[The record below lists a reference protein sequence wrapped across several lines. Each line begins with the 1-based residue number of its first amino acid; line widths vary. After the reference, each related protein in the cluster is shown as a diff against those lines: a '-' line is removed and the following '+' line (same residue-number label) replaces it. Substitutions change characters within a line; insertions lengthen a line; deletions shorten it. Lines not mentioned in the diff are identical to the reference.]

1 VLHRLA
7 RNDGF
12 NEDTASYSAYYMTT
26 QSSVLHIYKDYYP
39 PVVGGI
45 ENHLNLL
52 CGALR
57 NDYAVRVL
65 VANPAGHRTVRET
78 LDGVE
83 VVRAGQWGRPGG
95 TPFCPSFPVWMR
107 RLRSDILHFQCPHP
121 TGDLAYFLAR
131 PRGRVVVTYQADIVR
146 QATLLRFYAPFLR
159 WFLRRADA
167 ILPTSPALIES
178 SPFLSRVANKCIAV
192 PMGVPLERYE
202 RTPEVESRAA
212 AIRAA
217 HERPIVLFVGQLR
230 YYKGLHILLQT
241 LCDIEADL
249 VIVGEGSER
258 AALTKQAERL
268 GLEEQVRFVGER
280 VGDDLLAFYHAA
292 DVFCLPSHLKAEAFG
307 LVQVEAMACGLPVV
321 SCRLGTGVE
330 WVNQDG
336 VTGFVVPPNAPE
348 KLSGAINRLLTQPR
362 LRRQMGENARV
373 RARSEF
379 GLDLM
384 VERIKTVYQ
393 WVMGR
398 RGPPPKFV

>member
-1 VLHRLA
+1 MA
-7 RNDGF
+7 
-12 NEDTASYSAYYMTT
+12 
-26 QSSVLHIYKDYYP
+26 QPSVLHVYKDYYP

-57 NDYAVRVL
+57 NDYKVRVL
-65 VANPAGHRTVRET
+65 VANPRGRKTIAET

-95 TPFCPSFPVWMR
+95 TPFCPTFPRWLR

-121 TGDLAYFLAR
+121 TGDLAYYLSR
-131 PRGRVVVTYQADIVR
+131 PRGRVVVTWQCDIVR
-146 QATLLRFYAPFLR
+146 QAKLLWFYGPFLR
-159 WFLRRADA
+159 WFLRRADV

-178 SPFLSRVANKCIAV
+178 SPYLRPVAEKCVAV
-192 PMGVPLERYE
+192 PMGIPLERYE
-202 RTPEVESRAA
+202 RTPEIESRAA

-230 YYKGLHILLQT
+230 YYKGLQFLLQT
-241 LCDIEADL
+241 LRDIEADL
-249 VIVGEGSER
+249 VIVGEGNER
-258 AALTKQAERL
+258 ARLAAQAERL
-268 GLEEQVRFVGER
+268 GVDEQVRFVGER
-280 VGDDLLAFYHAA
+280 VGDDLVAFYHAA

-321 SCRLGTGVE
+321 SCRVGTGVE

-336 VTGFVVPPNAPE
+336 VTGFVVPPGAPE
-348 KLSGAINRLLTQPR
+348 KLAGAINRLLTQPR
-362 LRRQMGENARV
+362 LRRELGENARA

-379 GLDLM
+379 GLNLM
-384 VERIKTVYQ
+384 VERIKTVYR
-393 WVMGR
+393 WVMDR
-398 RGPPPKFV
+398 RGPMPKFVSC

>member
-1 VLHRLA
+1 MMA
-7 RNDGF
+7 RP
-12 NEDTASYSAYYMTT
+12 
-26 QSSVLHIYKDYYP
+26 SVLHIYKDYYP

-57 NDYAVRVL
+57 NDYTVRVL
-65 VANPAGHRTVRET
+65 VANPAGRRTVRET

-95 TPFCPSFPVWMR
+95 TPLCPSFPRWMR

-146 QATLLRFYAPFLR
+146 QARLLRFYAPFLR
-159 WFLRRADA
+159 WFLRRADV
-167 ILPTSPALIES
+167 ILPTSPPLIES
-178 SPFLSRVANKCIAV
+178 SPFLQPIANKCIAV
-192 PMGVPLERYE
+192 PMGIPLERYA
-202 RTPEVESRAA
+202 RTPEIESRAA

-241 LCDIEADL
+241 LRDVEADL
-249 VIVGEGSER
+249 VVVGEGHER
-258 AALTKQAERL
+258 ANLVSQAERL
-268 GLEEQVRFVGER
+268 GLDEQVRFVGER
-280 VGDDLLAFYHAA
+280 VGDDLVAFYHAA

-307 LVQVEAMACGLPVV
+307 LAQVEAMACGLPVV

-348 KLSGAINRLLTQPR
+348 KLAGAINRLLTQPR
-362 LRRQMGENARV
+362 LRREMGEKA
-373 RARSEF
+373 RARAQSEF
-379 GLDLM
+379 GLELM
-384 VERIKTVYQ
+384 VERIKTVYR
-393 WVMGR
+393 WVLDR
-398 RGPPPKFV
+398 RGPAPKFV